1 MANLS
6 VTVSNSIGVFVGK
19 IVLAANT
26 DEQGAADVMKEI
38 IGSINT
44 MKHLAIEHD
53 DGSATVF
60 GETVLK
66 TSIIK
71 LAITG

>member
-1 MANLS
+1 MANLN
-6 VTVSNSIGVFVGK
+6 VTVINSIGNFSGK
-19 IVLAANT
+19 IVLASNT
-26 DEQGAADVMKEI
+26 DTDGAYNVMKEI

-60 GETVLK
+60 GEAVLK
-66 TSIIK
+66 SSIVTVSV
-71 LAITG
+71 AE